1 MSDLCN
7 YDHSALTELISLT
20 YVPSNLGTSMLDL
33 VEMLFARYGIQS
45 MRYDGSMDRAARE
58 AVLTRFRQPGGP
70 RVILIRCVN
79 VPSRRQVSH

>member
-1 MSDLCN
+1 MSYYLRS
-7 YDHSALTELISLT
+7 YGHSALAESNALT
-20 YVPSNLGTSMLDL
+20 YVTCILGTSMLDL

-70 RVILIRCVN
+70 RVILIR
-79 VPSRRQVSH
+79 